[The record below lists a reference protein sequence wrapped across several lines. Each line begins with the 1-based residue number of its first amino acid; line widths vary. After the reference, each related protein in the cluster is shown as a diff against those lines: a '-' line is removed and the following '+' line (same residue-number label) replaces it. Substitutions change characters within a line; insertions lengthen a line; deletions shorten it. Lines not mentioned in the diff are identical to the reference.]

1 MVSPV
6 YISFVLFAIEI
17 WVINQLRK
25 NAKYN
30 FQRPQIAIKTGSLVN
45 AFKLSCINYS
55 AIFAYPTS
63 TIYLSIY
70 PCMCAVYFGNICL
83 ADTRN
88 TVVNSFSSSPHNSHS
103 SSKHFQHIQSAGPL
117 VASAAAAP
125 CCMLLVCNFAIVAP
139 VRWTHCQAGSSAD
152 NAYQIKQ
159 NKIALGRTKLQAVHK
174 TTTQSPNRPTAH
186 RSATCG
192 GVARQRHQNYSL
204 HNAVQTIYANQH
216 QSICMPCP
224 ARPGH
229 SVWSSFVLD
238 KR

>member
-1 MVSPV
+1 
-6 YISFVLFAIEI
+6 
-17 WVINQLRK
+17 
-25 NAKYN
+25 
-30 FQRPQIAIKTGSLVN
+30 
-45 AFKLSCINYS
+45 
-55 AIFAYPTS
+55 
-63 TIYLSIY
+63 
-70 PCMCAVYFGNICL
+70 
-83 ADTRN
+83 
-88 TVVNSFSSSPHNSHS
+88 
-103 SSKHFQHIQSAGPL
+103 
-117 VASAAAAP
+117 
-125 CCMLLVCNFAIVAP
+125 MLLVCNFAIVAP

-238 KR
+238 KRWAPKPFGHSCHHAVYWAVPMAAVQWLPPAATVAPRHIAHGRPKWTITACGWLHAACNNGRGRGQWEVGSGRWKVVGSDV